1 MQAGPRSD
9 DVHDT
14 GPIPAVGDDTGGY
27 ETPVEPAAEPGY
39 GGPAYPGATEPRRRR
54 RWPKVVAWTV
64 IPLVLLLAA
73 AAAGIGWYYSDEILT
88 VTHGDDPYDV
98 EVLDVRD
105 DAVVLAGEGVDH
117 PQITGLEW
125 EGGYARLLAGA
136 ESTGDGVLREFEPFP
151 DTPEPGTDARLDFYA
166 VPPEFADVS
175 DLDVQQVT
183 FDAPLG
189 ALDATY
195 VPGEQNRWVIFV
207 HGRGASRAE
216 TFRLLPLTA
225 EMGYPSLSIS
235 YRNDVGA
242 PEDPDGWWRLGWTE
256 SADLAAAVDY
266 ARANGAE
273 DVVLVGYSMG
283 GAIVGNY
290 LRTEGDA
297 AVAGVIYD
305 SPVLSWSDTLDFE
318 AADRGLPSFLTTLAS
333 AAVRVRAGIDLSELD
348 QVEHAD
354 RLSVPVLL
362 VHGTGDATVPVASSD
377 EFAEARPDL
386 VTYLRLD
393 GAEHVQGWNSHRRI
407 YEDAVARFLTNL

>member
-1 MQAGPRSD
+1 MPDDTPRSRGI
-9 DVHDT
+9 HDT
-14 GPIPAVGDDTGGY
+14 GPVPAADSGTLGTD
-27 ETPVEPAAEPGY
+27 EPPLEPA
-39 GGPAYPGATEPRRRR
+39 GGALAYPAASEPERRR
-54 RWPKVVAWTV
+54 RWPKVLAWTL
-64 IPLVLLLAA
+64 IPLVLLLAV
-73 AAAGIGWYYSDEILT
+73 AAAGIGWYYSNEILT
-88 VTHGDDPYDV
+88 VTHSEDTYDIEVV
-98 EVLDVRD
+98 EVRD
-105 DAVVLAGEGVDH
+105 GAVVLAGGGVEH

-136 ESTGDGVLREFEPFP
+136 EITADGVLREFEPFP
-151 DTPEPGTDARLDFYA
+151 DTPEPGTNVRLDFYA
-166 VPPEFADVS
+166 SPDDLSSTS
-175 DLDVQQVT
+175 DIGAEHVT

-195 VPGEQNRWVIFV
+195 VPGEQERWIIFV
-207 HGRGASRAE
+207 HGRGASQAE
-216 TFRLLPLTA
+216 TFRLLPVVA
-225 EMGYPSLSIS
+225 ELGYPSMAIS
-235 YRNDVGA
+235 YRNDAGA

-256 SADLAAAVDY
+256 SADLDAAVDY
-266 ARANGAE
+266 ALANGAE

-290 LRTEGDA
+290 LRTEGDDQ
-297 AVAGVIYD
+297 VAGVIYD
-305 SPVLSWSDTLDFE
+305 SAVLSWTDTLNFE

-333 AAVRVRAGIDLSELD
+333 AAVRVRAGIDLSQLD

-393 GAEHVQGWNSHRRI
+393 GAEHVQGWNSHRLL
-407 YEDAVARFLTNL
+407 YEDAVATFLSDL